1 MSFWRVSDPACLPVE
16 LAAAKAN
23 LRIDGDDLD
32 GIVTSWIEGITE
44 SLEHEIGQC
53 LMVQSWCGAF
63 SGFKDG
69 LPLPHPAIQITKI
82 EYEDP
87 LGNLCELDPAAVKI
101 VRKRYSSSL
110 HVVAPSGWPLTRCGE
125 DAVRIT
131 VKCGY
136 GDDPKFTPRN
146 VQLYILAKLVDQFD
160 PATQSEKKTPQSVYI
175 DRLLDACRSY

>member
-1 MSFWRVSDPACLPVE
+1 MSFRRISEPVCLPVE

-32 GIVTSWIEGITE
+32 AVVTLWIEGITE

-53 LMVQSWCGAF
+53 LMTQAWCGAF

-69 LPLPHPAIQITKI
+69 LPLPHPATNVTKI
-82 EYEDP
+82 EYVDQN
-87 LGNLCELDPAAVKI
+87 GDLCELDPAAVKI
-101 VRKRYSSSL
+101 VQKRYSSSL
-110 HVVAPSGWPLTRCGE
+110 HVVAPGSWPLAGCGE
-125 DAVRIT
+125 DSVSIT
-131 VKCGY
+131 VECGY
-136 GDDPKFTPRN
+136 GGEPKFTPRN